1 MIFHLYSPKTNP
13 PVGSFRLGVIFILE
27 YETVSDLISPFLTLF
42 FSISLE
48 MILNYDHDLCFTFQ
62 AEHLRKKVTRFE
74 DENESLMMQLKKM
87 ATRSRSTIKISIKI
101 NPLKA
106 N

>member
-1 MIFHLYSPKTNP
+1 MISHLYLPKTNP
-13 PVGSFRLGVIFILE
+13 AVGSFRLGVIFILE
-27 YETVSDLISPFLTLF
+27 YETVSVLISPFSLSLSLF
-42 FSISLE
+42 ISLE

-87 ATRSRSTIKISIKI
+87 ATRSRSTIEISF
-101 NPLKA
+101 
-106 N
+106 